1 MTGALGVGE
10 DHRLEHVYHLGDVCH
25 LDAVGVTV
33 EHIER
38 EGCHESIAHAVLL
51 IEVTLDGSRFLI
63 PPGSPFIYEQTNLLL
78 RVSLVH
84 DGFVLL
90 DHVFNA
96 EAFAHGPVVVVVA
109 ELGSRT
115 LAAFPAGYCIIM

>member
-51 IEVTLDGSRFLI
+51 IEVTLDGSWFLI
-63 PPGSPFIYEQTNLLL
+63 PPGSPFIY
-78 RVSLVH
+78 
-84 DGFVLL
+84 VLL
-90 DHVFNA
+90 DDILDA
-96 EAFAHGPVVVVVA
+96 KAFAHGPVVVVVA

-115 LAAFPAGYCIIM
+115 LASAPSGYCIIM